1 MSLIV
6 ARRYARALN
15 QDAAEKNAVKEV
27 DDDIAMIEESI
38 EGSPELRR
46 FFTDPM
52 ISADKKDGVI
62 NALFEKRVH
71 SITLSFLRL
80 LVQKR
85 RENIF
90 PEIVGAYNKLRNEQL
105 GVVEAVVRVALP
117 MSDKEETKVKEGI
130 ETLTG
135 KKVQLKTVIDE
146 SIMGGIIIRVGD
158 MVYDGS
164 VQHQLDSLKDR
175 LKLSTFLAN

>member
-15 QDAAEKNAVKEV
+15 EDAAEKNAVKKV
-27 DDDIAMIEESI
+27 DEDIAMIEESM

-46 FFTDPM
+46 FFADPM
-52 ISADKKDGVI
+52 ISADKKEVVI
-62 NALFEKRVH
+62 DALFKERVH
-71 SITLSFLRL
+71 AITLSFLQL
-80 LVQKR
+80 LTRKR
-85 RENIF
+85 RENLF
-90 PEIVGAYNKLRNEQL
+90 PEIVGAYNALRNEQM
-105 GVVEAVVRVALP
+105 GIVEALIRVALP
-117 MSDKEETKVKEGI
+117 LNAAEETKVKEGI
-130 ETLTG
+130 ENLTG
-135 KKVQLKTVIDE
+135 KKVQLKTEVDP

>member
-15 QDAAEKNAVKEV
+15 EDAAEKNAVKEV
-27 DDDIAMIEESI
+27 DDDIAMIEESM

-46 FFTDPM
+46 FFADPM
-52 ISADKKDGVI
+52 INAEKKGNVI

-71 SITLSFLRL
+71 ATTLSFLQL
-80 LVQKR
+80 LTRKR
-85 RENIF
+85 RENLF

-105 GVVEAVVRVALP
+105 GVVEALVRVALP
-117 MSDKEETKVKEGI
+117 LSDAEEKKVKEGI
-130 ETLTG
+130 EKLTG
-135 KKVQLKTVIDE
+135 KKVQLRTEVDAA
-146 SIMGGIIIRVGD
+146 IMGGIIIRVGD

-164 VQHQLDSLKDR
+164 VLHQLDSLKDR
-175 LKLSTFLAN
+175 LKLSTFSAN